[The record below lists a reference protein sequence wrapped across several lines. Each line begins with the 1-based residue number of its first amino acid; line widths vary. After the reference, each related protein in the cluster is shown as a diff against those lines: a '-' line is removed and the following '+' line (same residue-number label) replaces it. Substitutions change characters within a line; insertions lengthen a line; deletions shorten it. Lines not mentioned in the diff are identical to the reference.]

1 MCALLLPMGL
11 SFCMVWDSDYI
22 VHTPCIHVEAAI
34 FLPHGRGVCIT
45 NLMMLRIIK
54 WVMSVFFL

>member
-1 MCALLLPMGL
+1 
-11 SFCMVWDSDYI
+11 MVWDSDYI